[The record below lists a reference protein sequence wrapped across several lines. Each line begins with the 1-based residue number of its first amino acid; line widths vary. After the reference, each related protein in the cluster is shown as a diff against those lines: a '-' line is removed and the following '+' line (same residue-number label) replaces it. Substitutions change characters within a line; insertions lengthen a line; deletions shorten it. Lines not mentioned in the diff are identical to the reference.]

1 MDSSDNAL
9 EREFSEYA
17 SIARIVEFIEKHD
30 SDMLHEFTELSRLA
44 KSSSST
50 VKELLD
56 VYTSAKNADLHRS
69 ITKLDREMAETERL
83 LTAAMREADT
93 LDREKLALE
102 RENTRLKEEIE
113 KLKTNSSDIKLVQ
126 NENGLYYKN
135 DGEGPFCKYCSEKL
149 GKYVEMSFSTFPDEN
164 YRCKEDPHHIGYSK

>member
-1 MDSSDNAL
+1 MNSSDNAL
-9 EREFSEYA
+9 EREFSEYVSMA
-17 SIARIVEFIEKHD
+17 CIVEAIQEHD
-30 SDMLHEFTELSRLA
+30 PNMLHEFTELSRLA

-93 LDREKLALE
+93 LDRDKLALE
-102 RENTRLKEEIE
+102 RENAKLKEEIE
-113 KLKTNSSDIKLVQ
+113 KLKLGQTQPKLLMKD
-126 NENGLYYKN
+126 GLYYQES
-135 DGEGPFCKYCSEKL
+135 GEGPFCPNCYVSHGVQMPLTKGSFGHIKL
-149 GKYVEMSFSTFPDEN
+149 
-164 YRCKEDPHHIGYSK
+164 RCTSCKSNFG